1 MSETIKTYT
10 QIRNEF
16 FKTFTNKI
24 VPIVQQYEKER
35 KITLT
40 ITLVIAIPL
49 VILALGLIYITFTQS
64 FSDDMIKLDIFCC
77 TLPFLV
83 YHFFKKDFENKIKS
97 RVMPKVCKCYNNLTW
112 NEGGYQNNS
121 TLFSASNLVYNFDK
135 EVYDDVFIGKHKN
148 VKFDIVETKLTKRS
162 GREKVTVFKGV
173 IIVLDMNKNFKGN
186 TIIRPDTI
194 LHKSPFANLHHTTL
208 EDVVF
213 EKKFDVYTDDEVEA
227 RYLITTAFM
236 ERLNN
241 IKVAF
246 EANNISCAFY
256 QNKLLIGI
264 KTLNDLFSLCSLFKP
279 VDDAKQYYQMFEE
292 ILSIIKLIDYFKLDQ
307 KIGL

>member
-1 MSETIKTYT
+1 MSETIKTYA

-97 RVMPKVCKCYNNLTW
+97 KVMPNVCKCYNNLTW

-148 VKFDIVETKLTKRS
+148 VKFDIVETKLTKGS
-162 GREKVTVFKGV
+162 GREKETVFKGV

-194 LHKSPFANLHHTTL
+194 LHKSPFANLRHTTL

-241 IKVAF
+241 IKVTF

-264 KTLNDLFSLCSLFKP
+264 DTQKDLFSLCSLFKP